1 VVKFCGRQALS
12 LDTDA
17 RSADPLDFESRY
29 PTAGA
34 RRALAYEQ
42 KVVIEALGP
51 LRPGVLLDVGTGP
64 GRLINFPPPPEVV
77 GIDFSEDDLGWA
89 TERYSGDASK
99 HFVLGI
105 ASSLPFRDD
114 AFDEVLSIRVI
125 KFLEDPEAAIS
136 EMAEVLK
143 PGGRLVVDISNKF
156 SPSAFIRRLGS
167 WMRIRPPSR
176 AYFTHG
182 DGLKMMVSVGLTPFT
197 SRPLFKVDP
206 SIWTALHNERL
217 VRLVESVEG
226 LLDKRTGTWFLSR
239 YVVIACEKPFT
250 SL

>member
-1 VVKFCGRQALS
+1 MS

-17 RSADPLDFESRY
+17 RAQDALDFESRC

-34 RRALAYEQ
+34 RGALSYEQ
-42 KVVIEALGP
+42 RTVMEALGP
-51 LRPGVLLDVGTGP
+51 LRPGVLLDVGTGI
-64 GRLINFPPPPEVV
+64 GRLVNFPPPPEVV
-77 GIDFSEDDLGWA
+77 GIDFSGDDLEWA
-89 TERYSGDASK
+89 VERYSGDPSK

-114 AFDEVLSIRVI
+114 AFDEVLSMRVI
-125 KFLEDPEAAIS
+125 KLLEDPEAAVS
-136 EMAEVLK
+136 EMADVLK

-167 WMRIRPPSR
+167 WMRLHSPSR

-206 SIWTALHNERL
+206 SLWTALRNERL

-226 LLDKRTGTWFLSR
+226 LLDRRTGVWFLSR
-239 YVVIACEKPFT
+239 YVVIASEKPFST
-250 SL
+250 Y

>member
-1 VVKFCGRQALS
+1 MS
-12 LDTDA
+12 LDEDA
-17 RSADPLDFESRY
+17 RAQDTLDFEARY

-34 RRALAYEQ
+34 RGALAYEQ
-42 KVVIEALGP
+42 RMVMEALGP
-51 LRPGVLLDVGTGP
+51 LRPGVLLDVGTGT

-77 GIDFSEDDLGWA
+77 GIDFSEDNLEWA
-89 TERYSGDASK
+89 VERYSGDRSK
-99 HFVLGI
+99 HFVLGT

-125 KFLEDPEAAIS
+125 KFLEDPEAAVS
-136 EMAEVLK
+136 EMSDVLK

-167 WMRIRPPSR
+167 WMRIRSPSR

-182 DGLKMMVSVGLTPFT
+182 DGLKMMASVGLTPFT

-206 SIWTALHNERL
+206 SLWTALRHERSVRLAESLERL
-217 VRLVESVEG
+217 
-226 LLDKRTGTWFLSR
+226 LDRRTGVWFLSR
-239 YVVIACEKPFT
+239 YVVIACEKPF
-250 SL
+250 